1 MCQEKRQ
8 QQQQLVKRDLSFL
21 LIRPDVFIRP
31 VPYIFPS
38 WGERET
44 EGNSRTWGRIK
55 CIPVEWGVGASHFV
69 ECLSMCKG
77 KQIWQ
82 KTGERREAISLSC
95 CRTARRFFS
104 LFSNLFSIPRALLC
118 STPVLLGCLL
128 DPTVPA
134 KISESNHL
142 RIMAE
147 IEKILFRPIFNF
159 HSGRKKR
166 E

>member
-1 MCQEKRQ
+1 
-8 QQQQLVKRDLSFL
+8 
-21 LIRPDVFIRP
+21 
-31 VPYIFPS
+31 
-38 WGERET
+38 
-44 EGNSRTWGRIK
+44 
-55 CIPVEWGVGASHFV
+55 
-69 ECLSMCKG
+69 MCKG

-104 LFSNLFSIPRALLC
+104 LFSNLFSIPRALLG

-147 IEKILFRPIFNF
+147 IEKILFAQYLTFIPAGKMGVSPTAVLLFAQ
-159 HSGRKKR
+159 
-166 E
+166 

>member
-1 MCQEKRQ
+1 
-8 QQQQLVKRDLSFL
+8 
-21 LIRPDVFIRP
+21 
-31 VPYIFPS
+31 
-38 WGERET
+38 
-44 EGNSRTWGRIK
+44 
-55 CIPVEWGVGASHFV
+55 
-69 ECLSMCKG
+69 MCKG

-104 LFSNLFSIPRALLC
+104 LFSNLFSIPRALLG

-147 IEKILFRPIFNF
+147 IEKILFGQYLTFIPA
-159 HSGRKKR
+159 GKKGVSPTAVLLFAQ
-166 E
+166 